1 MPPRS
6 ALALLRQRDQEA
18 VRTVRFGVLVPWANT
33 QVETELPRLGLRHCV
48 FHHARLV
55 PASRTTALDAT
66 FLHDL
71 HATASQAADS
81 LSRIQLDGTVLAC
94 TSAGFTTATR
104 QPPGIITAYDT
115 LCAALKNLRCK
126 HVALATPYPT
136 NITAAE
142 AAALQRDGFTVT
154 GQTSLDLADGYPDI
168 TADVVGGLV
177 AHLGTRALAQADVLV
192 LSCTGW
198 PTLDSLRHL
207 EHQHGL
213 PVLSSNL
220 AIALYAAHLAATSGA

>member
-6 ALALLRQRDQEA
+6 ALALLRQHDDDA
-18 VRTVRFGVLVPWANT
+18 VRTVRLGVLVPWANT

-71 HATASQAADS
+71 QAAASQAADS
-81 LSRIQLDGTVLAC
+81 LSRIQLASTVLAC
-94 TSAGFTTATR
+94 TSAGFTTTTR
-104 QPPGIITAYDT
+104 QPLGIITAYDA
-115 LCAALKNLRCK
+115 LCATLKNLRCQR
-126 HVALATPYPT
+126 VALATPYPT
-136 NITAAE
+136 DITEAE
-142 AAALQRDGFTVT
+142 AAALQRDGFALT
-154 GQTSLDLADGYPDI
+154 GQASLDLADGYPDI
-168 TADVVGGLV
+168 TADVIGELV
-177 AHLGTRALAQADVLV
+177 ARLGKALAQADALV

-220 AIALYAAHLAATSGA
+220 AIAMYAAHLATTSGA

>member
-6 ALALLRQRDQEA
+6 ALALLRQRDHEA
-18 VRTVRFGVLVPWANT
+18 VRTIRLGVLVPWANT
-33 QVETELPRLGLRHCV
+33 QVETELPRLHLRHCV
-48 FHHARLV
+48 FHHARVV

-71 HATASQAADS
+71 HAAASQAADS
-81 LSRIQLDGTVLAC
+81 LSRIQLDSTVLAC
-94 TSAGFTTATR
+94 TSAGFTTTTR
-104 QPPGIITAYDT
+104 QLPGIITAYDALRAT
-115 LCAALKNLRCK
+115 LQNMRCLR
-126 HVALATPYPT
+126 VALATPYPT
-136 NITAAE
+136 SITDAE
-142 AAALQRDGFTVT
+142 VAALQRDGFTVT
-154 GQTSLDLADGYPDI
+154 GQASLDLADGYPDI
-168 TADVVGGLV
+168 SADVIGELV
-177 AHLGTRALAQADVLV
+177 ARLGTQALAQADALV

-220 AIALYAAHLAATSGA
+220 AIAMYAAHLATTPGA